1 MNGGEN
7 EKKRGG
13 GGGGGQFPTA
23 YEQEEEASNSSSE
36 IQTDDEYAWIPW
48 FTSLK
53 GNEFFCAVDEA
64 YVRDG
69 FNLTGL
75 NSQVPYYE
83 YALDMILDIESNEE
97 LLSDDQR
104 EMVENDAEHLYGLIH
119 ARYVLT
125 ARGLHSMLE
134 KYRLCHFG
142 RCPRVLCGGQATL
155 PVGIS
160 DNPHEESVKL
170 YCPKCEDV
178 YSTRASRHERTF
190 IVLSHVLLFGLG
202 DESTSQPD
210 DSGPPATDGPHK
222 PPRAPLPALFRLHTL
237 HLRTKRG
244 RRERDRGPGAKKGQQ
259 RLRALLLG
267 GSWVLLLFVLVA
279 ERSLGFPCVS
289 SSTAGAPP

>member
-178 YSTRASRHERTF
+178 YSTRASRHEHIDGAYFGTTF
-190 IVLSHVLLFGLG
+190 PHLFFLTFP
-202 DESTSQPD
+202 ELK
-210 DSGPPATDGPHK
+210 PAKSVERYVPRVFGFRVHK
-222 PPRAPLPALFRLHTL
+222 DAYKKSLAARKKPRKLTHAH
-237 HLRTKRG
+237 
-244 RRERDRGPGAKKGQQ
+244 
-259 RLRALLLG
+259 
-267 GSWVLLLFVLVA
+267 
-279 ERSLGFPCVS
+279 
-289 SSTAGAPP
+289 